1 MLGYPID
8 PRVQKTLNERKQVLK
23 KNKNPYELTKGKNPS
38 QEIQKNIVRTPYI
51 SMLSSPKL
59 ISPTGDLD
67 NSNFP
72 DPVQDVIL
80 SNQEY
85 TGDIDAEFSP
95 INYGLN
101 LYSTQD
107 KIPFRPKPGVVSL
120 TSEYQSTSN
129 VYFVR
134 DVSVSWRC
142 HSLED
147 LERLSYRFLTLNR
160 LVYVEWGW
168 NYADKPPTTFIT
180 SENLKKI
187 SNPKLLRE
195 EVIKAG
201 QGNFDAVLGYV
212 SNFEWSANGMGFD
225 CRTDIVSQGSD
236 ILSQRIG
243 DDIATIKEDADNPNL
258 EDAVIGENTIETTEF
273 DATTA
278 GQYSP
283 GRRVKKTE
291 TKNIVGQKGK
301 TFIEKNVDGSVNIE
315 TERGLRF
322 TESFKF
328 VINNLEHSVQ
338 KLLSSQKGK
347 DISKTTLYANE
358 VEVKEK
364 YADLQK
370 EKDLEYDE
378 IENKVREEYNNND
391 FSNWKNGVKGF
402 GIGADGRIKR
412 EADRRFREQNGDTS
426 YNRIFSN
433 QAQITRQ
440 QKAQELNS
448 ETTRDRNQ
456 TITKQIKYDKNLIQ
470 TSTQTN
476 YQYSNTD
483 TNQKTGVK
491 VDGPDK
497 YITTETSSK
506 DTWVRW
512 GWFED
517 NILSKFFG
525 LVTQGGEPILQIRS
539 IRNVLKTGETT
550 EKGPNG
556 EEIKE
561 NSRGQNYY
569 IEKESGNAVIV
580 VEPNKQERINNHPNF
595 LTEDINRFI
604 FPGKFSLGI
613 VDNTSDRFERRK
625 KDLLEQKYEQ
635 KTLLR
640 KGVISKQSAM
650 LGGNNEEKSA
660 AKLFLQR
667 DPETDEIINGQ
678 ILIDPN
684 ISSSELEKILASK
697 EVGDALISN
706 DDSLL
711 KSISIEELKKEAES
725 YRFLSVLEKVVR
737 DETKIKSFND
747 PENEYR
753 GILRNVF
760 INVKHLQDSFEN
772 VTTLGSALNLL
783 LESFN
788 SSAQIFKLVPMV
800 NVVQNEGQ
808 IIFTNADFLP
818 DFLPGTQDVYKFP
831 IRTTESFVKSTNLQ
845 SDISSEGAK
854 ILLSQRYA
862 RQLVN
867 SGNNV
872 SVSVSNDIDKKTGA
886 NPTAQAIF
894 DETNSER
901 IAGEITTF
909 EEGIPPYQFSQ
920 LNDSN
925 FGQKDGDFTKELT
938 MQDGIDFGVFEVEAQ
953 EKITKNIEKKN
964 QQQEKTTET
973 DIKFSIEFPGNYT
986 PSGQLKAAL
995 KEQNAEETDES
1006 GFKQASP
1013 YDELGLLFLTNTM
1026 SMDGIGGIFPGN
1038 IYTSNYLPK
1047 KFQKEA
1053 YFFIQ
1058 NASQTVDS
1066 STWTT
1071 EITGRVLFQYKKQS
1085 GNLDRK
1091 DIAES
1096 IGTEA
1101 LTQQEEGSGE
1111 IEVSVAPGAFGGD
1124 VEGQ

>member
-85 TGDIDAEFSP
+85 TGDIDGEFSP

-101 LYSTQD
+101 LYTTQD
-107 KIPFRPKPGVVSL
+107 KIPFRPRPGVISL

-134 DVSVSWRC
+134 NVSISWRC
-142 HSLED
+142 HSLAD

-180 SENLKKI
+180 SENLKRI

-201 QGNFDAVLGYV
+201 KGNFDAVLGYI
-212 SNFEWSANGMGFD
+212 SNFEWSSTGAGFE

-243 DDIATIKEDADNPNL
+243 DDIATIKEDKNNPNL
-258 EDAVIGENTIETTEF
+258 ETTKLPGTKTIEKSEYKFTKDGKIKTYGFKETTTEEQEVF
-273 DATTA
+273 
-278 GQYSP
+278 
-283 GRRVKKTE
+283 
-291 TKNIVGQKGK
+291 GQKGK
-301 TFIEKNVDGSVNIE
+301 TFIEKNADGSVNIE

-328 VINNLEHSVQ
+328 VINNLHLSVE
-338 KLLSSQKGK
+338 KLLSSQKPQKIGE
-347 DISKTTLYANE
+347 TTLHRNIE
-358 VEVKEK
+358 ETE
-364 YADLQK
+364 QK
-370 EKDLEYDE
+370 FDEAIEQNQEDFEEILE
-378 IENKVREEYNNND
+378 KVREEYDN
-391 FSNWKNGVKGF
+391 SNWSNWPNGVRGTGGLRRYVTRREARRRFKEQN
-402 GIGADGRIKR
+402 DGRGR
-412 EADRRFREQNGDTS
+412 FAERRLE
-426 YNRIFSN
+426 
-433 QAQITRQ
+433 
-440 QKAQELNS
+440 KKKLKQEYK
-448 ETTRDRNQ
+448 TDKVRAKNQ
-456 TITKQIKYDKNLIQ
+456 TITTNIYSDKNLIQ
-470 TSTQTN
+470 KQVKTTNVLQKGYFGKTRGRYAKTTQAGDDYSTYRDETTTN
-476 YQYSNTD
+476 
-483 TNQKTGVK
+483 
-491 VDGPDK
+491 P
-497 YITTETSSK
+497 E

-525 LVTQGGEPILQIRS
+525 LVTETGEPILQIRS
-539 IRNVLKTGETT
+539 VRNVLKTGETT
-550 EKGPNG
+550 DKGPNG
-556 EEIKE
+556 EEVKE

-595 LTEDINRFI
+595 KTEDINRFI

-613 VDNTSDRFERRK
+613 NDTTNERFETRK
-625 KDLLEQKYEQ
+625 NELLEQKYEQ
-635 KTLLR
+635 KTLR
-640 KGVISKQSAM
+640 QKGVTSKLSAM
-650 LGGNNEEKSA
+650 LSGGNDEEKSA

-678 ILIDPN
+678 ILIDPT

-697 EVGDALISN
+697 GVGDALTSD

-711 KSISIEELKKEAES
+711 KSISIEELKREAES
-725 YRFLSVLEKVVR
+725 YRFLKVLEDVVNKNPIVPF
-737 DETKIKSFND
+737 DD
-747 PENEYR
+747 PENQYR

-760 INVKHLQDSFEN
+760 INVKHLQEMFKN

-788 SSAQIFKLVPMV
+788 TTAPIFKLVPIV
-800 NVVQNEGQ
+800 NTVENEGQ
-808 IIFTNADFLP
+808 IIFTNIDFLP
-818 DFLPGTQDVYKFP
+818 DFVPETENIYTFP

-845 SDISSEGAK
+845 SDITSEGAK

-862 RQLVN
+862 RQLVE
-867 SGNNV
+867 SGNNKSSSKV
-872 SVSVSNDIDKKTGA
+872 IDKKTGA
-886 NPTAQAIF
+886 NIEAQAKF
-894 DETNSER
+894 DETSSER
-901 IAGEITTF
+901 VAGELIDLPA
-909 EEGIPPYQFSQ
+909 GIPPYQFSQ
-920 LNDSN
+920 LNNSN

-938 MQDGIDFGVFEVEAQ
+938 MQDGIDFGVFSVEAQ
-953 EKITKNIEKKN
+953 DKITKNIEEKN
-964 QQQEKTTET
+964 QDEKTTET
-973 DIKFSIEFPGNYT
+973 DVKFSIEFPGNYT
-986 PSGQLKAAL
+986 PLGQLKEAL
-995 KEQNAEETDES
+995 KEQNVEETEES
-1006 GFKQASP
+1006 AFKEASP

-1047 KFQKEA
+1047 KFEEEA

-1071 EITGRVLFQYKKQS
+1071 EITGRVLFKYKKQS
-1085 GNLDRK
+1085 GNLGVD
-1091 DIAES
+1091 DIAET
-1096 IGTEA
+1096 IGSSE
-1101 LTQQEEGSGE
+1101 S
-1111 IEVSVAPGAFGGD
+1111 
-1124 VEGQ
+1124 

>member
-23 KNKNPYELTKGKNPS
+23 RNKNPYELTKGKNPS
-38 QEIQKNIVRTPYI
+38 KEIQKNIVRTSYI

-67 NSNFP
+67 NLNFP
-72 DPVQDVIL
+72 DPIQDVIL

-243 DDIATIKEDADNPNL
+243 DDIATIKEDKNNPNL
-258 EDAVIGENTIETTEF
+258 QDVIIGTERKETTEF
-273 DATTA
+273 DASTA

-338 KLLSSQKGK
+338 KLLSSQKGE

-525 LVTQGGEPILQIRS
+525 LVTQSGEPILQIRS
-539 IRNVLKTGETT
+539 IREGIVETT
-550 EKGPNG
+550 D
-556 EEIKE
+556 EEGFDVFTDE
-561 NSRGQNYY
+561 Y
-569 IEKESGNAVIV
+569 IETGQRNLV
-580 VEPNKQERINNHPNF
+580 QERINNHPNF

-604 FPGKFSLGI
+604 FPGKFSLGSN
-613 VDNTSDRFERRK
+613 DNTNDRFERRK

-640 KGVISKQSAM
+640 KGGSIS
-650 LGGNNEEKSA
+650 LVTGGNREQSA

-678 ILIDPN
+678 ILIDPS

-725 YRFLSVLEKVVR
+725 YKFLEKLEGIVNKNPIVPF
-737 DETKIKSFND
+737 DD

-800 NVVQNEGQ
+800 NTIGNEGQ

-901 IAGEITTF
+901 IAGEVITF

-920 LNDSN
+920 VNN
-925 FGQKDGDFTKELT
+925 KQFGQRDGDFTKELT

-986 PSGQLKAAL
+986 PLGQLKQAL

-1026 SMDGIGGIFPGN
+1026 SMDGIAGIFPGN
-1038 IYTSNYLPK
+1038 IYTSNYLPE
-1047 KFQKEA
+1047 KFRKEA

-1071 EITGRVLFQYKKQS
+1071 EITGRVLFQYKKQT

-1101 LTQQEEGSGE
+1101 LAQQEEGSRE

-1124 VEGQ
+1124 VEGR

>member
-23 KNKNPYELTKGKNPS
+23 RNKNPYELTKGKNPS
-38 QEIQKNIVRTPYI
+38 KEIQKNIVRTSYI

-67 NSNFP
+67 NLNFP

-301 TFIEKNVDGSVNIE
+301 TFIEKNADGSVNIE

-328 VINNLEHSVQ
+328 VINNLQHTAQ
-338 KLLSSQKGK
+338 KLLSSQTPKN
-347 DISKTTLYANE
+347 ISETTLYRN
-358 VEVKEK
+358 
-364 YADLQK
+364 
-370 EKDLEYDE
+370 LEE
-378 IENKVREEYNNND
+378 IEQNHQEQIEEQQETYNSILEKVREEYDNND
-391 FSNWKNGVKGF
+391 FSNWPNGLRGRGF
-402 GIGADGRIKR
+402 RNPVTRR
-412 EADRRFREQNGDTS
+412 EARRRFKEQNNDISRPKQNRLRRQRRKEEYKKDSARVKDQTITS
-426 YNRIFSN
+426 QIFSN
-433 QAQITRQ
+433 
-440 QKAQELNS
+440 
-448 ETTRDRNQ
+448 
-456 TITKQIKYDKNLIQ
+456 KNLIQ
-470 TSTQTN
+470 KQVTTSNVIQNEKRNRRAGKRYN
-476 YQYSNTD
+476 YG
-483 TNQKTGVK
+483 KTLTYANETK
-491 VDGPDK
+491 VNP
-497 YITTETSSK
+497 E

-561 NSRGQNYY
+561 NSRGKNYY

-604 FPGKFSLGI
+604 FPGKFNLGI
-613 VDNTSDRFERRK
+613 NNTTDERATSERFETRK
-625 KDLLEQKYEQ
+625 NDLLEQKYEE

-640 KGVISKQSAM
+640 KG
-650 LGGNNEEKSA
+650 GNYVTEKSA

-684 ISSSELEKILASK
+684 ISPDELEKILASK
-697 EVGDALISN
+697 QV
-706 DDSLL
+706 DDVLSAPSKQFPNLL
-711 KSISIEELKKEAES
+711 KSVSMEELKKEAES

-872 SVSVSNDIDKKTGA
+872 SISVSNDIDKKTGA

-901 IAGEITTF
+901 IAGEVITF

-920 LNDSN
+920 LNDGSQ

-938 MQDGIDFGVFEVEAQ
+938 MQDGIDFGVYEKESV

-1026 SMDGIGGIFPGN
+1026 SMDGIAGIFPGN
-1038 IYTSNYLPK
+1038 IYTSNYLPE
-1047 KFQKEA
+1047 KFRKEA

-1071 EITGRVLFQYKKQS
+1071 EITGRVLFQYKKQT

-1101 LTQQEEGSGE
+1101 LAQQEEGSGE

-1124 VEGQ
+1124 VEGR

>member
-23 KNKNPYELTKGKNPS
+23 RNKNPYELTKGKNPS
-38 QEIQKNIVRTPYI
+38 KEIQKNIVRTSYI

-67 NSNFP
+67 NLNFP

-107 KIPFRPKPGVVSL
+107 KIPFRPKPGVISL

-134 DVSVSWRC
+134 NVSVSWRC

-225 CRTDIVSQGSD
+225 CRTEIVSQGSD

-243 DDIATIKEDADNPNL
+243 DDIATIKEDTDNPNL

-301 TFIEKNVDGSVNIE
+301 TFIEKNADGSINIE

-328 VINNLEHSVQ
+328 VINNLEHTVK
-338 KLLSSQKGK
+338 KLLSSQTAET
-347 DISKTTLYANE
+347 ISETTLYRNLDE
-358 VEVKEK
+358 VEQKFDEAREQDKE
-364 YADLQK
+364 AFETIL
-370 EKDLEYDE
+370 EKT
-378 IENKVREEYNNND
+378 REEYDNND
-391 FSNWKNGVKGF
+391 FSNWPGGVRGT
-402 GIGADGRIKR
+402 GGVRRYVTRR
-412 EADRRFREQNGDTS
+412 EARRRFKEQNEGRGRFAEKQREKKIRKEDYKKDS
-426 YNRIFSN
+426 ARP
-433 QAQITRQ
+433 
-440 QKAQELNS
+440 K
-448 ETTRDRNQ
+448 NQ
-456 TITKQIKYDKNLIQ
+456 TITSQIFSDKNLIQ
-470 TSTQTN
+470 KQ
-476 YQYSNTD
+476 
-483 TNQKTGVK
+483 V
-491 VDGPDK
+491 
-497 YITTETSSK
+497 ITTDVIQNERRNRRVGKRYNDGRTPTYADETTTNPE

-595 LTEDINRFI
+595 KTEDINRFI
-604 FPGKFSLGI
+604 FPGKFNLGI
-613 VDNTSDRFERRK
+613 NDNTNDRFERRK

-667 DPETDEIINGQ
+667 DQKTDEIINGQ
-678 ILIDPN
+678 ILIDPK

-697 EVGDALISN
+697 EVGDALTSD

-711 KSISIEELKKEAES
+711 KSISIEELKRETES
-725 YRFLSVLEKVVR
+725 YQFLDKLEKIVR

-747 PENEYR
+747 TENEYR

-760 INVKHLQDSFEN
+760 INVKHLQEVFKN

-788 SSAQIFKLVPMV
+788 TSAPIFKLVPMV
-800 NVVQNEGQ
+800 NVVENEGQ

-872 SVSVSNDIDKKTGA
+872 SISVSNDIDKKTGA

-901 IAGEITTF
+901 IAGEVITF

-938 MQDGIDFGVFEVEAQ
+938 MQDGIDFGVYEKESV

-1013 YDELGLLFLTNTM
+1013 FDELGLLFLTNTM
-1026 SMDGIGGIFPGN
+1026 SMDGIAGIFPGN
-1038 IYTSNYLPK
+1038 IYTSNYLPE
-1047 KFQKEA
+1047 KFRKEA

-1071 EITGRVLFQYKKQS
+1071 EITGRVLFQYKKQT

-1101 LTQQEEGSGE
+1101 LAQQEEGSGE

-1124 VEGQ
+1124 VEGR